1 MRTIE
6 HEGQVYVLKTD
17 MESAIQSRISKLSS
31 RAIQAEEQVQS
42 LQEKLDSQSGKFE
55 AMDNLN
61 KQIQELGEQLQKSES
76 RYSRHM
82 AISEMGFQDEELRDM
97 VEWSYE
103 KATKGMEEAPS
114 LVEWLGAIKQDPSKA
129 PKVLAPHLRKPE
141 SASSPSPEVEA
152 VPEPTAAI
160 QEEPPAILPPK
171 TNKGATQ
178 APVKSTDLLRRGAE
192 DFEFYKANRDSIRSA
207 WKNR

>member
-31 RAIQAEEQVQS
+31 RAMQAEEQVQT
-42 LQEKLDSQSGKFE
+42 LQEQIDSQSGKFE
-55 AMDNLN
+55 AMENLN
-61 KQIQELGEQLQKSES
+61 KQIQELGERLQKSES

-82 AISEMGFQDEELRDM
+82 AIVEMGFQDEELRDM

-103 KATKGMEEAPS
+103 KSIRGMEDAPS
-114 LVEWLGAIKQDPSKA
+114 LADWLGAIKEDPSKA
-129 PKVLAPHLRKPE
+129 PKVLAPHLIKSEKPSE
-141 SASSPSPEVEA
+141 PMQEVETA
-152 VPEPTAAI
+152 PKPKAAI
-160 QEEPPAILPPK
+160 EEDMPAILPPK

-192 DFEFYKANRDSIRSA
+192 DFEFYKANRESIRSA